1 MAISCHQVFV
11 FSCLIEASEAAAPS
25 PAAASS
31 PSAAG
36 SGVSGSGAIPA
47 SGAAGACGAS
57 TQVSCVR
64 ALVHFVPFG

>member
-31 PSAAG
+31 PSGAVPAAG
-36 SGVSGSGAIPA
+36 SGVSGS
-47 SGAAGACGAS
+47 GAS